1 MTVCMVEGEDWGRLS
16 VCITNLSA
24 SLTAFTKQPQQTP
37 PQNWDAL
44 LDFSLFPRFSSLNDG
59 SSPLYQP
66 DGFSAETAS
75 KGSVTILPGCINV

>member
-1 MTVCMVEGEDWGRLS
+1 MTVCIGGDWGRLS

-24 SLTAFTKQPQQTP
+24 SLTAFTKQPRQKP

-44 LDFSLFPRFSSLNDG
+44 LDFSFFSRFSSFNDG
-59 SSPLYQP
+59 SSPLYQLP